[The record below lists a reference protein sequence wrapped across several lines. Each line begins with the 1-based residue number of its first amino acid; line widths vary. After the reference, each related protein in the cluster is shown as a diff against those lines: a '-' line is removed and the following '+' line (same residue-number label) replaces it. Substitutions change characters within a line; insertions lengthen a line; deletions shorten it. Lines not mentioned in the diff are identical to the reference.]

1 LAVSG
6 ERFIRCVQ
14 SQSLDLRHGS
24 DRREAAAGRHT
35 PKLERHSMSKL
46 IELRAKRVQTIADA
60 QKIVLQETVTTEDRA
75 KFDAMMEDVTI
86 YEGDIQRI
94 ERIDQL
100 EAESRQT
107 QRPPRPNPDGSANGV
122 DPVHTAAVSR
132 AFEKYIRRGYSRM
145 TEEERSILER
155 RDVTVAGG
163 LPASP
168 GTGPSGATMIPQQFL
183 TTMIDAQKLIGNI
196 VSIVGKKV
204 TDNNGAPIKV
214 ALSNDTGNT
223 LTTLTAETS
232 VITEQDPAFS
242 GFVMQT
248 DTVATMVKV
257 SRQELDDSYFNLEA
271 WLRDKFALRYY
282 RGLEYLITNGNG
294 SNVAALPAGAT
305 LGATAAAHTGP
316 VYQDFVN
323 AYASQDPA
331 YIPNSTWVMSSV
343 TRAFIMG
350 QVDLY
355 GRPLFIPSPNSG
367 MLDQILGRPIVL
379 NQALPSA
386 VNPSSTVTAIGVLF
400 GDFAA
405 GYLLR
410 TDGGI
415 SILRLDERFADQLEV
430 GFIGYARLG
439 GAPTDA
445 GTHPLRTLV
454 TPHS

>member
-1 LAVSG
+1 
-6 ERFIRCVQ
+6 
-14 SQSLDLRHGS
+14 
-24 DRREAAAGRHT
+24 
-35 PKLERHSMSKL
+35 MSKL
-46 IELRAKRVQTIADA
+46 LELRAKRVQTIADA
-60 QKIVLQETVTTEDRA
+60 QKIVLQETVTSEDRA
-75 KFDAMMEDVTI
+75 KFDAMMADVAI

-94 ERIDQL
+94 EQVEKL
-100 EAESRQT
+100 EAESRQS
-107 QRPPRPNPDGSANGV
+107 QRPPRPNPDGSASGV

-132 AFEKYIRRGYSRM
+132 AFEKYIRRGYARM
-145 TEEERSILER
+145 SEEERSLLET
-155 RDVTVAGG
+155 RDITVAGG

-183 TTMIDAQKLIGNI
+183 TTMIDAQKLIGNM

-294 SNVAALPAGAT
+294 SNVAALPTGAT
-305 LGATAAAHTGP
+305 LGATAGAATGP
-316 VYQDFVN
+316 VYDDFV
-323 AYASQDPA
+323 ATYAALDPA
-331 YIPNSTWVMSSV
+331 YIPNANWVFSSV

-350 QVDLY
+350 QKDLY

-367 MLDQILGRPIVL
+367 TLDQILGRPITL

-386 VNPSSTVTAIGVLF
+386 VNISSSLTATGVLF
-400 GDFAA
+400 GDFSQ

-415 SILRLDERFADQLEV
+415 SILRLDERFADTLEV
-430 GFIGYARLG
+430 GFIGYSRLG
-439 GAPTDA
+439 AAATDA
-445 GTHPLRTLV
+445 GTHPILKLV
-454 TPHS
+454 TPHP